1 MWPQNAISTKKE
13 GVHFH
18 IIIIFKMGFF
28 FLQNKKKQSIKLI
41 NSGVNFLYCM
51 SHVQSFYSGLQVLY
65 RFPTSMEK
73 S

>member
-28 FLQNKKKQSIKLI
+28 FYKKKSKQTIKLI
-41 NSGVNFLYCM
+41 NSGVNFFILYVSC
-51 SHVQSFYSGLQVLY
+51 SEFLLRAASIVQISN
-65 RFPTSMEK
+65 
-73 S
+73 

>member
-28 FLQNKKKQSIKLI
+28 FFTKFKKKKNNQTNQVWSEFFIFYVSCSEFLLRAASI
-41 NSGVNFLYCM
+41 
-51 SHVQSFYSGLQVLY
+51 VQISN
-65 RFPTSMEK
+65 
-73 S
+73 

>member
-28 FLQNKKKQSIKLI
+28 FYKKTKTKNNQTNQVWSEFFIFYVSCSEFLLRAASI
-41 NSGVNFLYCM
+41 
-51 SHVQSFYSGLQVLY
+51 VQISN
-65 RFPTSMEK
+65 
-73 S
+73 

>member
-28 FLQNKKKQSIKLI
+28 FYKIKKKQNNQTNQVWSEFFIFYVSCSEFLLRAASI
-41 NSGVNFLYCM
+41 
-51 SHVQSFYSGLQVLY
+51 VQISN
-65 RFPTSMEK
+65 
-73 S
+73 